1 MVNDSVRYLVEHVA
15 LRDAL
20 FSAGPR
26 VILDFMDNPSPAMI
40 ELYKELGEETPGYEC
55 PYTEE
60 CFSEDHEVFDKGND
74 SVLIIRVFMP
84 EPEEPLNCRAVYF
97 CFSRLSGSNFYATSE
112 LTEKK
117 TFFLCGWGE
126 DNTHINFGDAPVTP
140 DAEMKKVAELFWE
153 ISSDGYWKK
162 LKSVCSS
169 KG

>member
-1 MVNDSVRYLVEHVA
+1 MDTMKR
-15 LRDAL
+15 
-20 FSAGPR
+20 
-26 VILDFMDNPSPAMI
+26 LD
-40 ELYKELGEETPGYEC
+40 ELLA
-55 PYTEE
+55 
-60 CFSEDHEVFDKGND
+60 DHETTLFDLAKASDINYSTLHTAKKRGSH

-84 EPEEPLNCRAVYF
+84 EPEETLNCRAVYF

-140 DAEMKKVAELFWE
+140 EAEMKKVAELFWE

>member
-1 MVNDSVRYLVEHVA
+1 MANDPVRYLVEHVA

-20 FSAGPR
+20 FSAGPG
-26 VILDFMDNPSPAMI
+26 VILDFMDNPGPAMI

-84 EPEEPLNCRAVYF
+84 EPEETLNCRAVYF

-112 LTEKK
+112 LTEKRRSS
-117 TFFLCGWGE
+117 CAAGAR
-126 DNTHINFGDAPVTP
+126 ITP
-140 DAEMKKVAELFWE
+140 TLTSAMLR
-153 ISSDGYWKK
+153 
-162 LKSVCSS
+162 
-169 KG
+169 